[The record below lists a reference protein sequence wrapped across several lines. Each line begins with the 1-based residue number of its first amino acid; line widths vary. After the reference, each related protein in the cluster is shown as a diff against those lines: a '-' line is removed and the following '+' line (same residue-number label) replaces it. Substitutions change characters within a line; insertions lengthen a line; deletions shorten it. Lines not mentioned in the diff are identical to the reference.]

1 MLQIWYGWIVIEV
14 ISRKNMRYFPMF
26 LDVENKPILVVG
38 GGEVAC
44 RKVDSLLRAGRM
56 SL

>member
-1 MLQIWYGWIVIEV
+1 
-14 ISRKNMRYFPMF
+14 MF